1 MKSTIYIIGCGGV
14 GSWLAPSL
22 ALLTSPKQIVLIDA
36 DMLEEKNLD
45 RQLFKPEDIG
55 RSKAEALAERYGCN
69 HLHAWFSEGLMEFH
83 EDDWL
88 IVCVDNHMAR
98 KAALSVCDRYG
109 TLAIFAANET
119 HSAEAYFYQREWMNQ
134 PLDPRVYFPNILT
147 DKSNDPRS
155 RTIGCTGEAQ
165 VENPQ
170 LVTSNALAASLAGHL
185 FALWHLHAPTVKS
198 KTIPFLPYRLVAN
211 RTRLETHLIKDKLKG
226 QTDERSQPTP
236 GGAVVADAANTSG
249 PTESTGASGP
259 EPTAANIANN
269 PNGDSAGRH
278 TGRADSNNG
287 HVGSSSSAESTAVDT
302 GRDAVAVRDT
312 APIHVGA
319 RSGGGYGG

>member
-22 ALLTSPKQIVLIDA
+22 ALLTSPQHIVLIDA
-36 DMLEEKNLD
+36 DILEEKNLD
-45 RQLFKPEDIG
+45 RQLFKPDDIG

-69 HLHAWFSEGLMEFH
+69 YVNAWFSEGLMEFK

-134 PLDPRVYFPNILT
+134 PLDPRVYFPDILT

-165 VENPQ
+165 KENPQ
-170 LVTSNALAASLAGHL
+170 LVTSNSLAASLAGHL

-226 QTDERSQPTP
+226 QNDEQRRTDTNSGPAGQGVDGSRSTEPTGSSGQQPT
-236 GGAVVADAANTSG
+236 GT
-249 PTESTGASGP
+249 
-259 EPTAANIANN
+259 
-269 PNGDSAGRH
+269 
-278 TGRADSNNG
+278 
-287 HVGSSSSAESTAVDT
+287 ESTAVDT
-302 GRDAVAVRDT
+302 GSDASAERTANSVAT
-312 APIHVGA
+312 AG
-319 RSGGGYGG
+319 SGG

>member
-22 ALLTSPKQIVLIDA
+22 ALLTSSQQIVLIDA
-36 DMLEEKNLD
+36 DILEEKNLD
-45 RQLFKPEDIG
+45 RQLFKPEDLG

-69 HLHAWFSEGLMEFH
+69 HISAWFSEGLMEFK

-119 HSAEAYFYQREWMNQ
+119 HSAEAYFYQREWMNKE
-134 PLDPRVYFPNILT
+134 LDPRTYFPDILT

-165 VENPQ
+165 KENPQ
-170 LVTSNALAASLAGHL
+170 LVTSNSLAASLAGHL
-185 FALWHLHAPTVKS
+185 FALWYLHAPTVKS

-226 QTDERSQPTP
+226 QNNEQRPLGP
-236 GGAVVADAANTSG
+236 EGLAANAGPTKSTRTSG
-249 PTESTGASGP
+249 PTTTG
-259 EPTAANIANN
+259 
-269 PNGDSAGRH
+269 
-278 TGRADSNNG
+278 
-287 HVGSSSSAESTAVDT
+287 ESTAVDT
-302 GRDAVAVRDT
+302 GRATVLERDSGTRNTAEPTAVAT
-312 APIHVGA
+312 LVGT
-319 RSGGGYGG
+319 GEH